1 MRSNN
6 ILNTIIDYFRG
17 YIPFYRRNLKLAV
30 PVMLAQLGQATV
42 QFMDTLMV
50 GWLGKT
56 ELAAV
61 SFGGAIF
68 FIGFA
73 TALGL
78 SFGSTPLIGVEY
90 SSGNHRKAASIF
102 QNSIFFNLLVTIVV
116 GGLLLTLYHF
126 MDRLGQPDEVVPL
139 AKSYYLILLASLPF
153 VLLFQAFRQFM
164 DGVGNTKY
172 AMIVTVSGNILNIAL
187 NWVLIFGKLGCPKLG
202 VDGAAYAT
210 LISRIAMC
218 VVFII
223 LVKHKRPFS
232 HYFLFFKRDGIKLKE
247 QIALFKISF
256 PIGLQMFMETFGMN
270 VAVIFVGFCGTVAL
284 ASHQIAI
291 TISAV
296 TWMISC
302 GVASATTIR
311 VSHQIGAKDF
321 PAMRKAGI
329 ASIHL
334 VLFFMSFCTLV
345 IILLRTPIATLFT
358 DDAEVITLAST
369 LLIMAGIYQV
379 ADGLQT
385 VAIGALR
392 GMKNVITPMVV
403 AFICYIIVT
412 ISVSYFYGIHL
423 GWGAQGIWFAYIL
436 ELYLASF
443 LLMRRFLKDTKKYKS
458 QNPPTNSQHISQ
470 VIQGKE
476 LTKDTQSQRQE
487 LTYTKDLH

>member
-1 MRSNN
+1 MRSGN
-6 ILNTIIDYFRG
+6 ILNSIIDYFRG
-17 YIPFYRRNLKLAV
+17 YVPFYRRNLKLAV
-30 PVMLAQLGQATV
+30 PVMLAQLGQGTV
-42 QFMDTLMV
+42 QLMDTLMV
-50 GWLGKT
+50 GQLGKT

-61 SFGGAIF
+61 SFGGAAF

-102 QNSIFFNLLVTIVV
+102 QNSILFNMLVTIVV
-116 GGLLLTLYHF
+116 GSLLLLLYHF
-126 MDRLGQPDEVVPL
+126 MDRLGQPEEVVPL
-139 AKSYYLILLASLPF
+139 AKSYYLILFTSLPF

-172 AMIVTVSGNILNIAL
+172 AMIVTVSGNLLNILL
-187 NWVLIFGKLGCPKLG
+187 NWVLIFGKCGLPALG

-210 LISRIAMC
+210 LFSRIVMC
-218 VVFII
+218 VVFIL
-223 LVKHKRPFS
+223 LVRYKRPFS
-232 HYFLFFKRDGIKLKE
+232 HYFLFFRRDGFTLKE
-247 QIALFKISF
+247 QKELFKISS
-256 PIGLQMFMETFGMN
+256 PIGLQMFLETFGMN
-270 VAVIFVGFCGTVAL
+270 VAVMFVGLCGTVAL

-291 TISAV
+291 TISAI
-296 TWMISC
+296 TWMVSC

-334 VLFFMSFCTLV
+334 ALYFMGICTFF
-345 IILLRTPIATLFT
+345 IILFRTPIATLFT
-358 DDAEVITLAST
+358 NDAEVIALAST
-369 LLIMAGIYQV
+369 LLIMTGIYQV

-403 AFICYIIVT
+403 AFICYILLT
-412 ISVSYFYGIHL
+412 ISVSYFCGIYL
-423 GWGAQGIWFAYIL
+423 GWGAPGIWFAYIL

-443 LLMRRFLKDTKKYKS
+443 LLMRRFLKDTKKYK
-458 QNPPTNSQHISQ
+458 
-470 VIQGKE
+470 
-476 LTKDTQSQRQE
+476 R
-487 LTYTKDLH
+487 